1 MPSLFFSSGWESAGR
16 TESRQSSLCSLSGG
30 WYPTLKPQT
39 HRGFTFFQIPIIK
52 GIMAFRLD
60 RPQQPEKNQIE
71 QLGHKNGEI
80 VLLDVHLNERE
91 RAHT

>member
-1 MPSLFFSSGWESAGR
+1 MQVELKVGSLP
-16 TESRQSSLCSLSGG
+16 LCSLSGG